1 MYTELSRRIR
11 SLRKQY
17 GFNQKYAAEKL
28 CISPQAYSHY
38 ENGRRTPDI
47 EMLYKLSK
55 LYHVSMEFLL
65 TGDTSVDLPI
75 PENSIVFRDTR
86 DMTQEELEEVRIFI
100 EYLKF
105 RKYRHQ
111 F

>member
-11 SLRKQY
+11 SLREQY

-47 EMLYKLSK
+47 EMLHKLSK

-65 TGDTSVDLPI
+65 TGDSSADLPI

-86 DMTQEELEEVRIFI
+86 DLTREEIEEFEISI
-100 EYLKF
+100 DYLRF
-105 RKYRHQ
+105 GNYRHKC
-111 F
+111 

>member
-1 MYTELSRRIR
+1 
-11 SLRKQY
+11 
-17 GFNQKYAAEKL
+17 
-28 CISPQAYSHY
+28 
-38 ENGRRTPDI
+38 
-47 EMLYKLSK
+47 MLYKLSK

-65 TGDTSVDLPI
+65 TGDSSADLPI

-86 DMTQEELEEVRIFI
+86 DLTREELQEVRLFI

-105 RKYRHQ
+105 RKYGQQ

>member
-1 MYTELSRRIR
+1 
-11 SLRKQY
+11 
-17 GFNQKYAAEKL
+17 
-28 CISPQAYSHY
+28 
-38 ENGRRTPDI
+38 
-47 EMLYKLSK
+47 MLHKLSK

-65 TGDTSVDLPI
+65 TGDSSADLPI

-86 DMTQEELEEVRIFI
+86 DLTREEIEEVRIFI
-100 EYLKF
+100 DYLKF